1 MKVGDL
7 VKLEYRFDWIKVGV
21 ITSMLSRH
29 RAKIQWNDGETSVI
43 NILDEDLRCNGALGL
58 EVISASR

>member
-7 VKLEYRFDWIKVGV
+7 VKLEYRFDWFKVGI

-43 NILDEDLRCNGALGL
+43 NILDEDFRSNGALGL